1 MALLIAGPSRPPRV
15 SRDLH
20 AAQAALAAAG
30 GCGSAQSRDA
40 ATNAARA
47 TELTRR
53 AWQFADVE
61 SKLTKSGH
69 LMCQKFVNPG
79 RTTWS
84 DVVAADFAHACD
96 TCPRKFPGKGSLN
109 AHSR

>member
-1 MALLIAGPSRPPRV
+1 
-15 SRDLH
+15 
-20 AAQAALAAAG
+20 
-30 GCGSAQSRDA
+30 
-40 ATNAARA
+40 
-47 TELTRR
+47 
-53 AWQFADVE
+53 VE
-61 SKLTKSGH
+61 FKLTKSGH

-79 RTTWS
+79 RTTWL